1 MENEEKKC
9 ACGMPLNEKTECTCD
24 PSVCIYCCSCPPE
37 CTCGC
42 QQKREAEAKQEEGVE
57 E

>member
-1 MENEEKKC
+1 MEKEEKKC

-42 QQKREAEAKQEEGVE
+42 QQKKEADAKQEEDAQE
-57 E
+57 